1 MDAILRVDLE
11 AGIALFLAH
20 HFIDARRTITLRRLV
35 IKGQI
40 IADRDRRILELQ
52 MDRLEYAGLKE
63 ACVMATNRVYREAEI
78 VRARATPRRSA

>member
-1 MDAILRVDLE
+1 MQTERAFEAEADLR
-11 AGIALFLAH
+11 IAAE
-20 HFIDARRTITLRRLV
+20 R
-35 IKGQI
+35 
-40 IADRDRRILELQ
+40 ELQ